1 VLSQV
6 TYSAFGL
13 LSGDVRVGIIECK
26 RENSKGASLL
36 RQTLFAHS
44 LFQFLQPIDYHMQFL
59 RPGLGIGLSDLIS
72 AVCKVP

>member
-6 TYSAFGL
+6 TYSALVAFRGCQ
-13 LSGDVRVGIIECK
+13 GRRYRVQE
-26 RENSKGASLL
+26 ENSKGASLL
-36 RQTLFAHS
+36 RQTRFAHS